1 MGAELGRKPGNESGI
16 GDGSYELDRGGLSG
30 AAVRR
35 CRNEMPV
42 PGTEAVPYSPR
53 GPTFTV
59 KGAPPILV
67 LNPLL
72 DRLSFSPGI
81 ILKDFL
87 KRQLIAISW
96 FLGVFGEWKAQNW
109 VRYVSFH
116 RRPFKFSDFCFP
128 TASLSLNA

>member
-1 MGAELGRKPGNESGI
+1 
-16 GDGSYELDRGGLSG
+16 
-30 AAVRR
+30 
-35 CRNEMPV
+35 MPV

-72 DRLSFSPGI
+72 DRLSFSPGM

-87 KRQLIAISW
+87 KRQLIVIS
-96 FLGVFGEWKAQNW
+96 
-109 VRYVSFH
+109 S
-116 RRPFKFSDFCFP
+116 
-128 TASLSLNA
+128 ASSVDAHEARLQKRLRNANQIYTSCGSLQVVA